1 MKIRDICSN
10 IRDKGG
16 LGTFR
21 TLLGKGL
28 NLGLIELK
36 TGTVKRL
43 LRVAVC
49 YSMNSKTE
57 INARTK
63 RNLLLTSGRSP
74 RVSNNCAV
82 SARLFKVLVFIQYD
96 ILLNY

>member
-1 MKIRDICSN
+1 MKIGDICSN

-43 LRVAVC
+43 LRVAVHQLSAQVELKARSQDTIVGGIC
-49 YSMNSKTE
+49 F
-57 INARTK
+57 NASYK
-63 RNLLLTSGRSP
+63 LCA
-74 RVSNNCAV
+74 NCEMT
-82 SARLFKVLVFIQYD
+82 Y
-96 ILLNY
+96 Y

>member
-1 MKIRDICSN
+1 MKIGDICSN

-43 LRVAVC
+43 LRVAV
-49 YSMNSKTE
+49 YLKAVIHILKNS
-57 INARTK
+57 
-63 RNLLLTSGRSP
+63 
-74 RVSNNCAV
+74 
-82 SARLFKVLVFIQYD
+82 FY
-96 ILLNY
+96 Y